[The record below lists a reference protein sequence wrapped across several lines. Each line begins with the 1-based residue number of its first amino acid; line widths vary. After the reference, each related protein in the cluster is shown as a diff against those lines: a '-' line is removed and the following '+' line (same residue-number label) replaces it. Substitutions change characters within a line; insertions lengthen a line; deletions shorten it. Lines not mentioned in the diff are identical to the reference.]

1 VRKAVKIV
9 VPIVVLAA
17 ILMIVAPR
25 IWVKNK
31 QARLIYHGRATDS
44 FRLYHGSSGR
54 LLLAPQIAGEAPFL
68 VYDPQRGMASCGMG
82 AFIPVKVAAI
92 ELRTDSRC
100 TWFLPAK
107 DAKAGRNVL
116 QFKSPHGLPVEVIWQ
131 DAPR

>member
-1 VRKAVKIV
+1 MRKAVKIV
-9 VPIVVLAA
+9 VPITLLAT

-31 QARLIYHGRATDS
+31 QARLIYHGHATDS

-68 VYDPQRGMASCGMG
+68 VYDPQRGVASCGAG
-82 AFIPVKVAAI
+82 AFITVKVAAI
-92 ELRTDSRC
+92 EVRTYSRC
-100 TWFLPAK
+100 TWFMAAK
-107 DAKAGRNVL
+107 EATAGRNAL
-116 QFKSPHGLPVEVIWQ
+116 RFKSPHGMPIEVMWQ